1 MLKALEV
8 DARVLTGPS
17 KDSHLPLD
25 WAPDARRHV
34 TWGVVGTVIKVSNGH
49 GLCYEVYHDDGSETT
64 AWYNPEELVRTT
76 KVEKEQVEAKSLSRF
91 ERF

>member
-1 MLKALEV
+1 MALKV
-8 DARVLTGPS
+8 GARVLTGPS

-25 WAPDARRHV
+25 WAPDARRYV

-49 GLCYEVYHDDGSETT
+49 GLCYEVYHDDGSATT
-64 AWYNPEELVRTT
+64 AWYNPDELIRLTPCNV
-76 KVEKEQVEAKSLSRF
+76 VEDPLPLSRF

>member
-49 GLCYEVYHDDGSETT
+49 G
-64 AWYNPEELVRTT
+64 
-76 KVEKEQVEAKSLSRF
+76 RF
-91 ERF
+91 